1 MSGSANGRTAA
12 TTGAG
17 AARHVRNVVVVGP
30 TGAGKT
36 MLVESLLYANKDL
49 TRLGSVDEGSATTD
63 HLDVEKRLGHSVS
76 LSVATF
82 TVADSALTGGLEN
95 VQVTLLD
102 TPGHPDFV
110 GDLRAGLRAAD
121 AALFVVSSVD
131 GVNPGTAM
139 LWRECA
145 LEDMPRAV
153 VVTHLDQ
160 QRASFAE
167 TVATCTAAFGEGVH
181 PIYVPLGEE
190 SLGLLSRT
198 VRSGD
203 GGVRDATEGELDGFE
218 DLRSEVVEAIITES
232 EDEGL
237 LERYLGGEEI
247 SFDQIV
253 ADLTKAV
260 ARGSFF
266 PALAANPI
274 DGTGAREVIELI
286 CRGFPTPAQ
295 HHMPDV
301 FTPQGGTSDPIE
313 PSEDAP
319 LVAEVVKTSTDAYVG
334 RISVVRVFSGTLAPD
349 SQVHVSGHLAQFTG
363 DERDEEWHRG
373 HDEDTRAGALSAML
387 GGRLTPVPKAVAGDI
402 VAVANLASAETGDTL
417 SDPERPVVVEPWTF
431 PHPLLPVAIRAATTK
446 DEDKLMRGLARIQ
459 AENPT
464 SQVVVDTETG
474 QLVLWTM
481 GESQLELLLDTLK
494 ERDGVSVETEPVR
507 VAVHETVRAQAQGI
521 GRHVKQS
528 GGHGQYA
535 IAHITIEPLGEGGG
549 FEFVDEVVGGAVPRQ
564 FIPSVEKGIRSQMEQ
579 GVTGYPMVDIR
590 VRLTGG
596 KAHSVDSSDAAFQT
610 AGALALKEAAA
621 AAGIQLLE
629 PIEDVAITVDDEFV
643 GAVMNDL
650 ASRRGRVRG
659 TEPASDPGRT
669 TVTAHVPAFELV
681 RYTQVLRS
689 LGHGSGTFTRSP
701 DHYAPAPTSVQ
712 ERLTEVAS

>member
-1 MSGSANGRTAA
+1 
-12 TTGAG
+12 
-17 AARHVRNVVVVGP
+17 
-30 TGAGKT
+30 
-36 MLVESLLYANKDL
+36 
-49 TRLGSVDEGSATTD
+49 
-63 HLDVEKRLGHSVS
+63 
-76 LSVATF
+76 
-82 TVADSALTGGLEN
+82 
-95 VQVTLLD
+95 
-102 TPGHPDFV
+102 
-110 GDLRAGLRAAD
+110 
-121 AALFVVSSVD
+121 
-131 GVNPGTAM
+131 
-139 LWRECA
+139 
-145 LEDMPRAV
+145 
-153 VVTHLDQ
+153 
-160 QRASFAE
+160 
-167 TVATCTAAFGEGVH
+167 
-181 PIYVPLGEE
+181 
-190 SLGLLSRT
+190 
-198 VRSGD
+198 
-203 GGVRDATEGELDGFE
+203 
-218 DLRSEVVEAIITES
+218 
-232 EDEGL
+232 
-237 LERYLGGEEI
+237 
-247 SFDQIV
+247 
-253 ADLTKAV
+253 
-260 ARGSFF
+260 
-266 PALAANPI
+266 
-274 DGTGAREVIELI
+274 
-286 CRGFPTPAQ
+286 
-295 HHMPDV
+295 MPDA
-301 FTPQGGTSDPIE
+301 FTPQGGTADPIE
-313 PSEDAP
+313 PSPDGP

-334 RISVVRVFSGTLAPD
+334 RISVVRVFSGTLTPD

-387 GGRLTPVPKAVAGDI
+387 GGRLTPVAKAVAGDI

-564 FIPSVEKGIRSQMEQ
+564 FIPSVEKGIRTQMEQ

-629 PIEDVAITVDDEFV
+629 PIDDVSITVDDEFV

-659 TEPASDPGRT
+659 TEPAPDPGRT

-701 DHYAPAPTSVQ
+701 DHYAPAPASVQ

>member
-12 TTGAG
+12 TTGTG

-82 TVADSALTGGLEN
+82 TVGDTSLTGGLEG

-181 PIYVPLGEE
+181 PIYVPLGDE

-203 GGVRDATEGELDGFE
+203 GSVRDATEGELDGFE

-260 ARGSFF
+260 ARGSFY
-266 PALAANPI
+266 PVVAANPV

-286 CRGFPTPAQ
+286 CRGFPTPAE
-295 HHMPDV
+295 HHMPAV
-301 FTPQGGTSDPIE
+301 FTPQGGKADPIE
-313 PSEDAP
+313 PSTDGP

-334 RISVVRVFSGTLAPD
+334 RISVVRVFSGTLTPD

-373 HDEDTRAGALSAML
+373 HDEDIRAGALSAML

-417 SDPERPVVVEPWTF
+417 SDPDRPVVVEPWTF
-431 PHPLLPVAIRAATTK
+431 PHPLLPVAIHAATTK

-494 ERDGVSVETEPVR
+494 ERDGVTVETEPVR

-564 FIPSVEKGIRSQMEQ
+564 FIPSVEKGIRTQMEL

-610 AGALALKEAAA
+610 AGALALKEAAS

-629 PIEDVAITVDDEFV
+629 PIDDVSITIDDEFV

>member
-12 TTGAG
+12 TTGTG
-17 AARHVRNVVVVGP
+17 AERHVRNVVVVGP

-49 TRLGSVDEGSATTD
+49 GRLGSVDEGTATTD
-63 HLDVEKRLGHSVS
+63 HLDVEKRVGHSVS
-76 LSVATF
+76 LAVATMA
-82 TVADSALTGGLEN
+82 VRDPELTGGPDE
-95 VQVTLLD
+95 VRVTLLD

-131 GVNPGTAM
+131 GINPGTAM

-145 LEDMPRAV
+145 LEEMPRAL

-160 QRASFAE
+160 QRATFAE
-167 TVATCTAAFGEGVH
+167 TMATCTAAFGEGVH
-181 PIYVPLGEE
+181 PLYVPLG
-190 SLGLLSRT
+190 SGTLGLLSRT
-198 VRSGD
+198 VRSAD
-203 GGVRDATEGELDGFE
+203 GSRREATADEIAEVE

-232 EDEGL
+232 EDESL

-253 ADLTKAV
+253 KDLTTAV
-260 ARGSFF
+260 ARGSFY
-266 PALAANPI
+266 PALAVNPL
-274 DGTGAREVIELI
+274 DGTGVREVFELI
-286 CRGFPTPAQ
+286 CRGFPTPAE
-295 HHMPDV
+295 HHMPEA
-301 FTPQGGTSDPIE
+301 FSPQGAKSEPIQ
-313 PSEDAP
+313 PSAQAP

-334 RISVVRVFSGTLAPD
+334 RISVVRIFSGTLSPD
-349 SQVHVSGHLAQFTG
+349 SQVHISGHLAQFTG
-363 DERDEEWHRG
+363 DAKDEEWHRG
-373 HDEDTRAGALSAML
+373 HDEDTRAGTISTML
-387 GGRLTPVPKAVAGDI
+387 GGRLTQVSQAVAGDI
-402 VAVANLASAETGDTL
+402 VAVANLSSAETVDTR
-417 SDPERPVVVEPWTF
+417 SDPSRPVVVEPWSF
-431 PHPLLPVAIRAATTK
+431 PHPLLPVAIHAATSK
-446 DEDKLMRGLARIQ
+446 DEDKLMRGLARLQ

-464 SQVVVDTETG
+464 TQVVVDNETG

-494 ERDGVSVETEPVR
+494 DREGVVVENEPVR
-507 VAVHETVRAQAQGI
+507 VAVHETVRAKAQGI

-564 FIPSVEKGIRSQMEQ
+564 FIPSVEKGIRAQMEQ

-596 KAHSVDSSDAAFQT
+596 KAHSVDSSDSAFQT
-610 AGALALKEAAA
+610 AGSLALKEAAA

-629 PIEDVAITVDDEFV
+629 PIDDVSITVDDDFV

-659 TEPASDPGRT
+659 TEPAGDPGRT
-669 TVTAHVPAFELV
+669 TITAHVPAFELV

-701 DHYAPAPTSVQ
+701 DHYAPAPAAVQ

>member
-1 MSGSANGRTAA
+1 
-12 TTGAG
+12 
-17 AARHVRNVVVVGP
+17 
-30 TGAGKT
+30 

-49 TRLGSVDEGSATTD
+49 TRLGSVDEGTATTD

-82 TVADSALTGGLEN
+82 TVADTALTGGLEN

-160 QRASFAE
+160 QRASFGE

-181 PIYVPLGEE
+181 PIYVPLGDE

-198 VRSGD
+198 VRSAD
-203 GGVRDATEGELDGFE
+203 GGVRDASEGELDGFE

-260 ARGSFF
+260 ARGSFY
-266 PALAANPI
+266 PVLAANPI

-286 CRGFPTPAQ
+286 CRGFPTPAE
-295 HHMPDV
+295 HHMPAV
-301 FTPQGGTSDPIE
+301 FTPQGGTADAIE
-313 PSEDAP
+313 PSADGP

-334 RISVVRVFSGTLAPD
+334 RISVVRIFSGTLAPD
-349 SQVHVSGHLAQFTG
+349 SQVHISGHLSQFTG
-363 DERDEEWHRG
+363 DERDEDWHRG
-373 HDEDTRAGALSAML
+373 HDEDARAGALSTML
-387 GGRLTPVPKAVAGDI
+387 GGRLTPASRAVAGDI

-417 SDPERPVVVEPWTF
+417 SDPDRPVVVEPWTF

-494 ERDGVSVETEPVR
+494 ERDGVTVETEPVR

-564 FIPSVEKGIRSQMEQ
+564 FIPSVEKGIRNQMEQ

-629 PIEDVAITVDDEFV
+629 PIDDVAITVDDEFV

-669 TVTAHVPAFELV
+669 TITAHVPAFELI

-689 LGHGSGTFTRSP
+689 LGHGSGTYTRSP
-701 DHYAPAPTSVQ
+701 DHYAAAPASVQ

>member
-1 MSGSANGRTAA
+1 MSGSANGRTA
-12 TTGAG
+12 TTTVTGAG
-17 AARHVRNVVVVGP
+17 RHVRNVVVVGP

-49 TRLGSVDEGSATTD
+49 TRLGSVDEGTATTD
-63 HLDVEKRLGHSVS
+63 HLDVERRIGHSVS
-76 LSVATF
+76 LSLATIA
-82 TVADSALTGGLEN
+82 VQDPELTGGPDS
-95 VQVTLLD
+95 VRVTLLD

-131 GVNPGTAM
+131 GINPGTAM

-160 QRASFAE
+160 NRASFAE
-167 TVATCTAAFGEGVH
+167 TIATCAAAFGDGVH
-181 PIYVPLGEE
+181 PLYVPAGEGT
-190 SLGLLSRT
+190 LGLLSRT
-198 VRSGD
+198 VRAAD
-203 GGVRDATEGELDGFE
+203 GSVRDATEDELAAVE

-232 EDEGL
+232 EDDGL
-237 LERYLGGEEI
+237 LERYLDGEEI

-253 ADLTKAV
+253 KDLVTAV
-260 ARGSFF
+260 ARGSFY
-266 PALAANPI
+266 PALALNPL
-274 DGTGAREVIELI
+274 DGSGAREVMELV

-295 HHMPDV
+295 HHMPDA
-301 FTPQGGTSDPIE
+301 FTPQGAKADPIQ
-313 PSEDAP
+313 PSPDGP

-349 SQVHVSGHLAQFTG
+349 TQVHISGHLSQFTG
-363 DERDEEWHRG
+363 DEKDEEWHRG
-373 HDEDTRAGALSAML
+373 HDEDARAGTISTMV
-387 GGRLTPVPKAVAGDI
+387 GGRLSPVGQACAGDI
-402 VAVANLASAETGDTL
+402 VAVAHLDSAETGDTL
-417 SDPERPVVVEPWTF
+417 SDPSRPVVVEPWTF
-431 PHPLLPVAIRAATTK
+431 PHPLLPVAIRAATSK
-446 DEDKLMRGLARIQ
+446 DEDKLMRGLARLQ

-464 SQVVVDTETG
+464 TQVVVDNETG

-481 GESQLELLLDTLK
+481 GESQLELLLDTL
-494 ERDGVSVETEPVR
+494 RDREGVEVETMAVR
-507 VAVHETVRAQAQGI
+507 VAVHETVRAKAQGT

-564 FIPSVEKGIRSQMEQ
+564 FIPSVEKGIRAQMEQ

-596 KAHSVDSSDAAFQT
+596 KAHSVDSSDSAFQT
-610 AGALALKEAAA
+610 AGALALKEAAS

-629 PIEDVAITVDDEFV
+629 PIDDVAITVDDDFV

-659 TEPASDPGRT
+659 TEPADDPGRT
-669 TVTAHVPAFELV
+669 TVMAHVPAFELV

-689 LGHGSGTFTRSP
+689 LGHGSGTFSRAS
-701 DHYAPAPTSVQ
+701 DHYAPAPAAVQ

>member
-12 TTGAG
+12 TTGTG
-17 AARHVRNVVVVGP
+17 AERHVRNVVVVGP

-36 MLVESLLYANKDL
+36 MLVESLLYANKDVS
-49 TRLGSVDEGSATTD
+49 RLGSVDEGTATTD
-63 HLDVEKRLGHSVS
+63 HLDVERRAGHSVS

-82 TVADSALTGGLEN
+82 TIRESELTGCPED
-95 VQVTLLD
+95 VRVTLLD

-110 GDLRAGLRAAD
+110 GDVRAGLRAAD

-145 LEDMPRAV
+145 LEEMPRAL

-160 QRASFAE
+160 NRASFAE
-167 TVATCTAAFGEGVH
+167 TIATCTAAFGEGVH
-181 PIYVPLGEE
+181 PLYVPRGDET
-190 SLGLLSRT
+190 LGLLSRT
-198 VRSGD
+198 VRRAD
-203 GGVRDATEGELDGFE
+203 GSAREATADELAQVD
-218 DLRSEVVEAIITES
+218 DLRGDVVEAIITES

-237 LERYLGGEEI
+237 LERYLEGEEI

-253 ADLTKAV
+253 KDLTTAV
-260 ARGSFF
+260 ARGSFY
-266 PALAANPI
+266 PALAVNPL

-295 HHMPDV
+295 HHMPEA
-301 FTPQGGTSDPIE
+301 FTPQGAKADPIQ
-313 PSEDAP
+313 PSPDAP

-334 RISVVRVFSGTLAPD
+334 RISVVRVFSGMLTPD
-349 SQVHVSGHLAQFTG
+349 TQVHISGHLAQFTG
-363 DERDEEWHRG
+363 DEKDEEWHRG
-373 HDEDTRAGALSAML
+373 HDEDTRAGTISWML
-387 GGRLTPVPKAVAGDI
+387 GGKLSPASQAVAGDI
-402 VAVANLASAETGDTL
+402 VAIANLGSAETGDTL
-417 SDPERPVVVEPWTF
+417 SDPDQSVVVEPWTF
-431 PHPLLPVAIRAATTK
+431 PHPLLPVAIRAATSK
-446 DEDKLMRGLARIQ
+446 DEDKLMRGLSRLQ

-464 SQVVVDTETG
+464 SQVIVDTETG

-481 GESQLELLLDTLK
+481 GDSQLELLLETLK
-494 ERDGVSVETEPVR
+494 ERDGVEVDTEQVR
-507 VAVHETVRAQAQGI
+507 VAVHETVRAKAQGT

-535 IAHITIEPLGEGGG
+535 IAHVTIEPLGEGGG

-564 FIPSVEKGIRSQMEQ
+564 FIPSVEKGIRTQMDQ

-596 KAHSVDSSDAAFQT
+596 KAHSVDSSDSAFQT

-629 PIEDVAITVDDEFV
+629 PIDDVAITVDDDFV

-659 TEPASDPGRT
+659 TEPAEDQGRT

-689 LGHGSGTFTRSP
+689 LGHGSGTFTRTP
-701 DHYAPAPTSVQ
+701 DHYAPAPAAVQ
-712 ERLTEVAS
+712 ERLTDAAS

>member
-1 MSGSANGRTAA
+1 MSGNANGRTAS
-12 TTGAG
+12 TTGTG

-49 TRLGSVDEGSATTD
+49 TRLGSVDEGTATTD
-63 HLDVEKRLGHSVS
+63 HLVVEKRLGHSVS

-82 TVADSALTGGLEN
+82 TVADTALTGGLEN

-160 QRASFAE
+160 QRASFGE

-181 PIYVPLGEE
+181 PIYVPLGDE

-198 VRSGD
+198 VRSAD
-203 GGVRDATEGELDGFE
+203 GGVRDASEGELDGFE

-260 ARGSFF
+260 ARGSFY
-266 PALAANPI
+266 PVLAANPI

-286 CRGFPTPAQ
+286 CRGFPTPAE
-295 HHMPDV
+295 HHMPAV
-301 FTPQGGTSDPIE
+301 FTPQGGTADAIE
-313 PSEDAP
+313 PSADGP

-334 RISVVRVFSGTLAPD
+334 RISVVRIFSGTLAPD
-349 SQVHVSGHLAQFTG
+349 SQVHISGHLSQFTG
-363 DERDEEWHRG
+363 DERDEDWHRG
-373 HDEDTRAGALSAML
+373 HDEDARAGALSTML
-387 GGRLTPVPKAVAGDI
+387 GGRLTPASRAVAGDI

-417 SDPERPVVVEPWTF
+417 SDPDRPVVVEPWTF

-494 ERDGVSVETEPVR
+494 ERDGVTVETEPVR

-564 FIPSVEKGIRSQMEQ
+564 FIPSVEKGIRNQMEQ

-629 PIEDVAITVDDEFV
+629 PIDDVAITVDDEFV

-669 TVTAHVPAFELV
+669 TITAHVPAFELI

-689 LGHGSGTFTRSP
+689 LGHGSGTYTRSP
-701 DHYAPAPTSVQ
+701 DHYAAAPASVQ

>member
-1 MSGSANGRTAA
+1 MPGSANGRTAS
-12 TTGAG
+12 TTETGD
-17 AARHVRNVVVVGP
+17 ARQVRNVVVVGP

-36 MLVESLLYANKDL
+36 MLVESLLYANQDV
-49 TRLGSVDEGSATTD
+49 TRLGSVDDGSATTD

-76 LSVATF
+76 LGVATVDV
-82 TVADSALTGGLEN
+82 TDSELTGGREG
-95 VQVTLLD
+95 VRITLLD

-110 GDLRAGLRAAD
+110 GDLRAGLRGAD
-121 AALFVVSSVD
+121 AALFVISSVD

-153 VVTHLDQ
+153 VITHLDQ
-160 QRASFAE
+160 RRADFEE
-167 TVATCTAAFGEGVH
+167 TIAVCTASFGEGVH
-181 PIYVPLGEE
+181 PLYVPRGQET
-190 SLGLLSRT
+190 LGLLSRT
-198 VRSGD
+198 VRSAD
-203 GGVRDATEGELDGFE
+203 GSRRDATEDELFEVE
-218 DLRSEVVEAIITES
+218 DLRNEVVEAIITES

-253 ADLTKAV
+253 ADLTTAIAQ
-260 ARGSFF
+260 ARFY
-266 PALAANPI
+266 PALAVNPL
-274 DGTGAREVIELI
+274 DGRGTREVIELI
-286 CRGFPTPAQ
+286 CRGFPTPEK
-295 HHMPDV
+295 HHMPGA
-301 FTPQGGTSDPIE
+301 FTPQGAAADPID
-313 PSEDAP
+313 PSPDAP
-319 LVAEVVKTSTDAYVG
+319 LVAEVIKTSTDAYVG
-334 RISVVRVFSGTLAPD
+334 RISVIRVFSGTLAPD
-349 SQVHVSGHLAQFTG
+349 TQVHISGHLAQFTG

-373 HDEDTRAGALSAML
+373 HDEDARAGAISTML
-387 GGRLTPVPKAVAGDI
+387 GGRLTPAPSARAGDI
-402 VAVANLASAETGDTL
+402 VAVAHLDSAETGDTL
-417 SDPERPVVVEPWTF
+417 SDPDRPIVVEPWTF
-431 PHPLLPVAIRAATTK
+431 PHPLLPVAIRAATSK

-464 SQVVVDTETG
+464 TQVVVDTETG

-481 GESQLELLLDTLK
+481 GESQLELLLDTLS
-494 ERDGVSVETEPVR
+494 ERDGVTVETEPVR
-507 VAVHETVRAQAQGI
+507 VAVHETVRAQAQGT

-549 FEFVDEVVGGAVPRQ
+549 FEFLDQVVGGAVPRQ
-564 FIPSVEKGIRSQMEQ
+564 FIPSVEKGIRTQMEQ

-629 PIEDVAITVDDEFV
+629 PIDDVAITIDDDFV

-659 TEPASDPGRT
+659 TEPAPDAGRT
-669 TVTAHVPAFELV
+669 TVLAHVPAFELV

-689 LGHGSGTFTRSP
+689 LGHGSGTFVRSP
-701 DHYAPAPTSVQ
+701 SHYSPAPAAVQ

>member
-1 MSGSANGRTAA
+1 MPGSANGRTAS
-12 TTGAG
+12 TTETGD
-17 AARHVRNVVVVGP
+17 ARQVRNVVVVGP

-36 MLVESLLYANKDL
+36 MLVESLLYANQDV
-49 TRLGSVDEGSATTD
+49 TRLGSVDDGSATTD

-76 LSVATF
+76 LGVATVDV
-82 TVADSALTGGLEN
+82 TDSELTGGREG
-95 VQVTLLD
+95 VRITLLD

-110 GDLRAGLRAAD
+110 GDLRAGLRGAD
-121 AALFVVSSVD
+121 AALFVISSVD

-153 VVTHLDQ
+153 VITHLDQ
-160 QRASFAE
+160 RRADFEE
-167 TVATCTAAFGEGVH
+167 TIAVCTASFGEGVH
-181 PIYVPLGEE
+181 PLYVPREQE
-190 SLGLLSRT
+190 TLGLLSRT
-198 VRSGD
+198 VRGAD
-203 GGVRDATEGELDGFE
+203 GSRRDATEDELFEVE
-218 DLRSEVVEAIITES
+218 DLRNEVVEAIITES

-253 ADLTKAV
+253 ADLTTAIAQ
-260 ARGSFF
+260 ARFY
-266 PALAANPI
+266 PALAVNPL
-274 DGTGAREVIELI
+274 DGRGTREVIELI
-286 CRGFPTPAQ
+286 CRGFPTPEK
-295 HHMPDV
+295 HHMPGA
-301 FTPQGGTSDPIE
+301 FTPQGAAADPID
-313 PSEDAP
+313 PSPDAP
-319 LVAEVVKTSTDAYVG
+319 LVAEVIKTSTDAYVG
-334 RISVVRVFSGTLAPD
+334 RISVIRVFSGTLAPD
-349 SQVHVSGHLAQFTG
+349 TQVHISGHLAQFTG

-373 HDEDTRAGALSAML
+373 HDEDARAGAISTML
-387 GGRLTPVPKAVAGDI
+387 GGRLTPAPSARAGDI
-402 VAVANLASAETGDTL
+402 VAVAHLDSAETGDTL
-417 SDPERPVVVEPWTF
+417 SDPDRPIVVEPWTF
-431 PHPLLPVAIRAATTK
+431 PHPLLPVAIRAATSK

-464 SQVVVDTETG
+464 TQVVVDTETG

-481 GESQLELLLDTLK
+481 GESQLELLLDTLS
-494 ERDGVSVETEPVR
+494 ERDGVTVETEPVR
-507 VAVHETVRAQAQGI
+507 VAVHETVRAQAQGT

-549 FEFVDEVVGGAVPRQ
+549 FEFLDQVVGGAVPRQ
-564 FIPSVEKGIRSQMEQ
+564 FIPSVEKGIRTQMEQ

-629 PIEDVAITVDDEFV
+629 PIDDVAITIDDDFV

-659 TEPASDPGRT
+659 TEPAPDAGRT
-669 TVTAHVPAFELV
+669 TVLAHVPAFELV

-689 LGHGSGTFTRSP
+689 LGHGSGTFVRSP
-701 DHYAPAPTSVQ
+701 SHYSPAPAAVQ

>member
-1 MSGSANGRTAA
+1 MPGSANGRTAA
-12 TTGAG
+12 TTETGE
-17 AARHVRNVVVVGP
+17 ARQVRNVVVVGP

-36 MLVESLLYANKDL
+36 MLVESLLYANQDV
-49 TRLGSVDEGSATTD
+49 TRLGSVDDGSATTD
-63 HLDVEKRLGHSVS
+63 HLDVEKRVGHSVS
-76 LSVATF
+76 LGVATVDV
-82 TVADSALTGGLEN
+82 TDSELTGGREG
-95 VQVTLLD
+95 VRITLLD

-110 GDLRAGLRAAD
+110 GDLRAGLRGAD
-121 AALFVVSSVD
+121 AALFVISSVD

-153 VVTHLDQ
+153 VITHLDQ
-160 QRASFAE
+160 QRADFEE
-167 TVATCTAAFGEGVH
+167 TIAICTASFGEGVY
-181 PIYVPLGEE
+181 PLYVPRGEE
-190 SLGLLSRT
+190 TLGLLSRT
-198 VRSGD
+198 VRGAD
-203 GGVRDATEGELDGFE
+203 GNRRDATEDELSEVE
-218 DLRSEVVEAIITES
+218 DLRNEVVEAIITES

-253 ADLTKAV
+253 ADLTTAIAQ
-260 ARGSFF
+260 ARFY
-266 PALAANPI
+266 PALAVNPL
-274 DGTGAREVIELI
+274 DGRGTREVIELI
-286 CRGFPTPAQ
+286 CRGFPTPER
-295 HHMPDV
+295 HHMPGA
-301 FTPQGGTSDPIE
+301 FTPQGATADPIA
-313 PSEDAP
+313 PSPDAP
-319 LVAEVVKTSTDAYVG
+319 LVAEVIKTSTDAYVG
-334 RISVVRVFSGTLAPD
+334 RISVIRVFSGTLAPD
-349 SQVHVSGHLAQFTG
+349 SQVHISGHLSQFTG

-373 HDEDTRAGALSAML
+373 HDEDARAGAISTML
-387 GGRLTPVPKAVAGDI
+387 GGRLAPVPSARAGDI
-402 VAVANLASAETGDTL
+402 VAVAHLDSAETGDTL
-417 SDPERPVVVEPWTF
+417 SDPDRPIVVEPWTF
-431 PHPLLPVAIRAATTK
+431 PHPLLPVAIRAATSK

-464 SQVVVDTETG
+464 TQVVVDNETG

-481 GESQLELLLDTLK
+481 GESQLELLLDTLSD
-494 ERDGVSVETEPVR
+494 RDGVTVETEPVR

-549 FEFVDEVVGGAVPRQ
+549 FEFLDEVVGGAVPRQ
-564 FIPSVEKGIRSQMEQ
+564 FIPSVEKGIRTQMEH

-629 PIEDVAITVDDEFV
+629 PIDDVAITIDDDFV

-659 TEPASDPGRT
+659 TEPAPDAGRT
-669 TVTAHVPAFELV
+669 TVLAHVPAFELV

-689 LGHGSGTFTRSP
+689 LGHGSGTFVRSP
-701 DHYAPAPTSVQ
+701 SHYSPAPASVQ
-712 ERLTEVAS
+712 DRLTEVAS

>member
-1 MSGSANGRTAA
+1 MSGNANGRTAA
-12 TTGAG
+12 TTGTG

-49 TRLGSVDEGSATTD
+49 TRLGSVDEGTATTD

-82 TVADSALTGGLEN
+82 TVADTALTGGLEN

-160 QRASFAE
+160 QRASFGE

-181 PIYVPLGEE
+181 PIYVPLGDE

-198 VRSGD
+198 VRSAD
-203 GGVRDATEGELDGFE
+203 GGVRDASEGELDGFE

-260 ARGSFF
+260 ARGSFY
-266 PALAANPI
+266 PVLAANPI

-286 CRGFPTPAQ
+286 CRGFPTPAE
-295 HHMPDV
+295 HHMPAV
-301 FTPQGGTSDPIE
+301 FTPQGGTADAIE
-313 PSEDAP
+313 PSADGP

-334 RISVVRVFSGTLAPD
+334 RISVVRIFSGTLAPD
-349 SQVHVSGHLAQFTG
+349 SQVHISGHLSQFTG
-363 DERDEEWHRG
+363 DERDEDWHRG
-373 HDEDTRAGALSAML
+373 HDEDARAGALSTML
-387 GGRLTPVPKAVAGDI
+387 GGRLTPASRAVAGDI

-417 SDPERPVVVEPWTF
+417 SDPDRPVVVEPWTF

-494 ERDGVSVETEPVR
+494 ERDGVTVETEPVR

-564 FIPSVEKGIRSQMEQ
+564 FIPSVEKGIRNQMEQ

-629 PIEDVAITVDDEFV
+629 PIDDVAITVDDEFV

-669 TVTAHVPAFELV
+669 TITAHVPAFELI

-689 LGHGSGTFTRSP
+689 LGHGSGTYTRSP
-701 DHYAPAPTSVQ
+701 DHYAAAPASVQ

>member
-1 MSGSANGRTAA
+1 MSGSAPGRTAT
-12 TTGAG
+12 TTGTG
-17 AARHVRNVVVVGP
+17 ARHVRNVAVVGP

-49 TRLGSVDEGSATTD
+49 TRLGSVDEGTATTD

-76 LSVATF
+76 LSVATL
-82 TVADSALTGGLEN
+82 TVGDTTLTGGLEG

-121 AALFVVSSVD
+121 AALFVISAVD
-131 GVNPGTAM
+131 GINPGTAM

-145 LEDMPRAV
+145 LQNMPRAV
-153 VVTHLDQ
+153 VITHLDQ
-160 QRASFAE
+160 NRATFAE
-167 TVATCTAAFGEGVH
+167 AVGTAATAFGDGVH
-181 PIYVPLGEE
+181 PLYVPTTDG

-198 VRSGD
+198 VRAAD
-203 GGVRDATEGELDGFE
+203 GTHRDAGGQEIAEVENLRGEVL
-218 DLRSEVVEAIITES
+218 EAIITES

-253 ADLTKAV
+253 ADLTTAV
-260 ARGSFF
+260 ARGSFY
-266 PALAANPI
+266 PALAATPP
-274 DGTGAREVIELI
+274 DGTGAREVLELI

-295 HHMPDV
+295 HHMPAA
-301 FTPQGGTSDPIE
+301 FTPAGAMVDLIDPS
-313 PSEDAP
+313 PDAP

-334 RISVVRVFSGTLAPD
+334 RISLVRVFAGTLAPD
-349 SQVHVSGHLAQFTG
+349 TQVHISGHLAQFSG
-363 DERDEEWHRG
+363 DEQDEQWHRG
-373 HDEDTRAGALSAML
+373 HDDDARAGAVSTMV
-387 GGRLTPVPKAVAGDI
+387 GGRLVPVARADAGDI
-402 VAVANLASAETGDTL
+402 VAVAHLDSAETGDTL
-417 SDPERPVVVEPWTF
+417 SDPNAPVVVEPWSF
-431 PHPLLPVAIRAATTK
+431 PHPLLPVAIRAASSK
-446 DEDKLMRGLARIQ
+446 DEDRLMRGLARLQ

-464 SQVVVDTETG
+464 TQVVVDTETG
-474 QLVLWTM
+474 QLVLWAM
-481 GESQLELLLDTLK
+481 GESQLDLLLDTLSQ
-494 ERDGVSVETEPVR
+494 RDGVPVVTEPVR
-507 VAVHETVRAQAQGI
+507 VAVHETVRATAQGI

-528 GGHGQYA
+528 GGHGQFA

-564 FIPSVEKGIRSQMEQ
+564 FIPSVEKGIRTQMEQ

-596 KAHSVDSSDAAFQT
+596 KAHSVDSSDSAFQT
-610 AGALALKEAAA
+610 AGAMALKEAAR

-629 PIEDVAITVDDEFV
+629 PIDDVAITVDDDFV
-643 GAVMNDL
+643 GAVMSDL

-659 TEPASDPGRT
+659 TEPADDAGRT
-669 TVTAHVPAFELV
+669 TILAHVPAYELV
-681 RYTQVLRS
+681 RYTQSLRS
-689 LGHGSGTFTRSP
+689 LGHGSGEFTRAA
-701 DHYAPAPTSVQ
+701 DHYAPAPATVQ
-712 ERLTEVAS
+712 ERLTSVAG